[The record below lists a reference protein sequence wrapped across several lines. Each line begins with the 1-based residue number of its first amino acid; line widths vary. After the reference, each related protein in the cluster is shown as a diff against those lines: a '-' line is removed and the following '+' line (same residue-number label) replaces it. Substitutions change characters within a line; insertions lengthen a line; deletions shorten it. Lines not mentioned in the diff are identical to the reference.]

1 MAAVWVELL
10 PGLSRELRQQGV
22 STVRREVALTTG
34 ETLGQ
39 FLARLAEEQ
48 PSVGQTLW
56 DAGTGAL
63 RPHVQVVLNGRL
75 LAAGQV
81 SERVLADG
89 DEAVFVPVYAG
100 GAR

>member
-1 MAAVWVELL
+1 MAAVSVELL
-10 PGLSRELRQQGV
+10 PGLSRELRQQGM
-22 STVRREVALTTG
+22 STVRREVALTSG

-39 FLARLAEEQ
+39 FLARLAVEQ
-48 PSVGQTLW
+48 PHLGQTLW
-56 DAGTGAL
+56 DADAGAL

-81 SERVLADG
+81 GQRVLADG
-89 DEAVFVPVYAG
+89 DEVVFVPVYAG